1 MSMLFLAAAAAL
13 ASSNVTTAGPKGPL
27 AATLID
33 PGKQAPALILI
44 PGSGPTDRDGNNVM
58 GVSGGIYRRLAEQL
72 AARGVATLRIDKRG
86 MFGSKA
92 AIADANAV
100 TIADYA
106 ADVHG
111 WATFMRARD
120 KIACGSRGIAR
131 AASSRSPPRSG
142 RKGFAASSCSPRP
155 DGRLEISFAQL
166 KPKLPPEMFASAEAA
181 ITRLEQRQR
190 VDPASVPAP
199 LAPLFNTAVQ
209 GYMIDL
215 MAQDPVKLAAA
226 TRLPM
231 LIVQGETDIHVGVDD
246 ARALAAAHPGAKLV
260 LIPGINHLWRKAP
273 ADPAANA
280 ATYRDASIPVD
291 PAVATAIARFV
302 STKR

>member
-155 DGRLEISFAQL
+155 GGRLEISFAPSSSPRFRPRCSPQPTL
-166 KPKLPPEMFASAEAA
+166 RSPGSSNASAM
-181 ITRLEQRQR
+181 IRPPSPPRWPRCSTRRCR
-190 VDPASVPAP
+190 
-199 LAPLFNTAVQ
+199 
-209 GYMIDL
+209 
-215 MAQDPVKLAAA
+215 
-226 TRLPM
+226 
-231 LIVQGETDIHVGVDD
+231 
-246 ARALAAAHPGAKLV
+246 
-260 LIPGINHLWRKAP
+260 GI
-273 ADPAANA
+273 
-280 ATYRDASIPVD
+280 
-291 PAVATAIARFV
+291 
-302 STKR
+302 